1 MTRTFLM
8 AASMAMVALSAQP
21 FAGQDKGVFMSSAD
35 IVFDEIIP
43 GTVAF
48 ATVQGNREKGP
59 HGTFVRVPAG
69 QATPMHTHG
78 AAYHAVVIDGH
89 FENPIE
95 GDDASD
101 VTLTKGSYY
110 YVPAGAAHI
119 TRCADDSPVDC
130 LTFFYQEVPFDFAVA
145 E

>member
-1 MTRTFLM
+1 MKRTITLAFGLAIATMT
-8 AASMAMVALSAQP
+8 AEAIADD
-21 FAGQDKGVFMSSAD
+21 DKGIFLSSAD
-35 IVFDEIIP
+35 IAFEDIIP

-48 ATVQGNREKGP
+48 ATVAGDREAGA

-78 AAYHAVVIDGH
+78 AAYHAVVIDGN
-89 FENPIE
+89 FENPIK
-95 GDDASD
+95 GDDASN
-101 VTLTKGSYY
+101 VTLTRGSYY
-110 YVPAGAAHI
+110 YVPAGAEHI

-130 LTFFYQEVPFDFAVA
+130 LTFFYQDVPFDFAVA